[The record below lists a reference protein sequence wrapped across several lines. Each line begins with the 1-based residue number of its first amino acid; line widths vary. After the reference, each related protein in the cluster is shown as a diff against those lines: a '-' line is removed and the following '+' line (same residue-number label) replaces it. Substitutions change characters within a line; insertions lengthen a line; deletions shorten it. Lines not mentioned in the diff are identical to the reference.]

1 MPDKI
6 IFFGK
11 NYADHMHELGDPP
24 VDRPVI
30 FIKPFSAL
38 KACTSWGETLTLQF
52 QQDELHYECELVF
65 QLKAGGYQLSKEKAC
80 ESIGAYTI
88 GLDMTKRDLQST
100 LKKAGHPWTIGKVF
114 LESAIIGPWLPIEN
128 LETTLSQ
135 QFTFSMNAHLRQAAF
150 GKNMLFSPIDLIVMA
165 SHYFPLCAGDIIFT
179 GTPSGVGKIN
189 CHDRGRL
196 TVGEH
201 FYEVIWR

>member
-6 IFFGK
+6 ICFGK
-11 NYADHMHELGDPP
+11 NYADHMLELGDQP

-30 FIKPFSAL
+30 FLKPFSVL
-38 KACTSWGETLTLQF
+38 KTCQKWGETLTLAF
-52 QQDELHYECELVF
+52 QKEELHYECELVF
-65 QLKAGGYQLSKEKAC
+65 QLKVGGYQLSTEQAH
-80 ESIGAYTI
+80 ESLGAYTI
-88 GLDMTKRDLQST
+88 GLDMTKRTLQST
-100 LKKAGHPWTIGKVF
+100 LKKTGHPWTIGKVF
-114 LESAIIGPWLPIEN
+114 PESAIIGPWLPIED
-128 LETTLSQ
+128 LEKILSQ
-135 QFTFSMNAHLRQAAF
+135 PFTFIINTDLRQTAF
-150 GKNMLFSPIDLIVMA
+150 GKNMLFSPIDLVVMA
-165 SHYFPLCAGDIIFT
+165 SHYFPLREGDIIFT